1 MFGTLISTACAVR
14 DWAIEPVEG
23 AVRRLRRLWR
33 AHLDCVA
40 SNPGYAAATAAVLAG
55 ALGLMAARDV
65 LAAVLAAAFGVCL
78 RGTREA
84 GGAARTG
91 GPELDLY

>member
-1 MFGTLISTACAVR
+1 MFGTLTSTACAVR
-14 DWAIEPVEG
+14 DWAIEAVEG

-40 SNPGYAAATAAVLAG
+40 SNPGYAAATAAVLAA
-55 ALGLMAARDV
+55 AL
-65 LAAVLAAAFGVCL
+65 GVCL

-84 GGAARTG
+84 GGAARPG
-91 GPELDLY
+91 GPEFDLY